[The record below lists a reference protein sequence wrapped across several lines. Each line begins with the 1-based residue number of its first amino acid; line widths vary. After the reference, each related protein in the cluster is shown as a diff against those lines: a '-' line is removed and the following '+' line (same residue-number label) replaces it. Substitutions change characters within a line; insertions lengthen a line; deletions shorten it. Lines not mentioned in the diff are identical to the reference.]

1 MKISFLMKVRD
12 SAKGKAASTKFTR
25 ISTNG
30 TQSIV
35 LCEPITGRTHQ
46 VGKCWLI

>member
-1 MKISFLMKVRD
+1 MKVRE
-12 SAKGKAASTKFTR
+12 SAKGKTASTKFTR

-35 LCEPITGRTHQ
+35 LCEPVTGRTHQ
-46 VGKCWLI
+46 VRKVWADIN